1 VTGRSARPS
10 AGSIVVLA
18 AILAIVA
25 AACGAA
31 PFTSPASSAVVPVGP
46 VAPGV
51 SVAPGDTATPGDS
64 ATPGESTPSDEPG
77 VAAEQ
82 IGGKWRRAP
91 IQLADSQ
98 VAVVSDACAAK
109 ARQTLGEAEADLP
122 TATVDARG
130 EGIVTA
136 ILSDDAAAIVCAAR
150 MDGAGNAIVD
160 SVDRLATTSFEPQ
173 DGNHVGLTEL
183 VRLDDP
189 PGVRTLAY
197 GRVGPDPAQVKLGFP
212 DQSTLVASRD
222 NGWWLAWWPG
232 AQRTNAIAGV
242 DTHSVVVG
250 SAVSPAD
257 QVESRLGSASWWL
270 DPTKV
275 APGPNDTVVPIKI
288 LEAACAS
295 GSPGLD
301 RLDPPTIDLTD
312 TTIVVTLAIKRQ
324 AGAQDCQGNVPFSFD
339 LELPEPLMNR
349 ALLDGSENPPR
360 DVSKPPS
367 G

>member
-1 VTGRSARPS
+1 MA
-10 AGSIVVLA
+10 
-18 AILAIVA
+18 AIVA
-25 AACGAA
+25 ILTAGCGAV
-31 PFTSPASSAVVPVGP
+31 PFTSPAASAAVPVGP
-46 VAPGV
+46 VAPG
-51 SVAPGDTATPGDS
+51 ATATPVETAAPEAS
-64 ATPGESTPSDEPG
+64 EVAPSDDAG
-77 VAAEQ
+77 AAAGEFA
-82 IGGKWRRAP
+82 GEWRRAP

-109 ARQTLGEAEADLP
+109 ARETLGEAEADLP

-130 EGIVTA
+130 EGLVTA
-136 ILSDDAAAIVCAAR
+136 ILSDDAQAIVCAAR
-150 MDGAGNAIVD
+150 MDGAGNATVD

-173 DGNHVGLTEL
+173 DGTHVGVTEL
-183 VRLDDP
+183 IRLDDP
-189 PGVRTLAY
+189 PGARTLAF

-212 DQSTLVASRD
+212 DQSTLFASSD

-232 AQRTNAIAGV
+232 TQRTNAITGV
-242 DTHSVVVG
+242 DAQNVVVG
-250 SAVSPAD
+250 TAEAPAD

-270 DPTKV
+270 DPNKV
-275 APGPNDTVVPIKI
+275 TPGPNDTVVPIKV

-324 AGAQDCQGNVPFSFD
+324 PGAQDCQGNAPFSFD
-339 LELPEPLMNR
+339 LELPEPLLNR